1 MKNPGFLPEISDE
14 FTKKTSGK
22 VIFIFKPPV
31 SDRSSGKKFFVLLL
45 LLSLLILPGCN
56 SGNKN
61 SPSSKNRNISVP
73 APNEDYFQ
81 EIGEAIGLRFI
92 HSIGDKNLNNIV
104 ESSAGGVAFL
114 DYNQDGYIDIY
125 FTSGTWIEEF
135 SEGQKPDKMPGNC
148 LYRNMKD
155 GTFEDV
161 TEKAG
166 VGGPWYTMGV
176 TAGDFNNDGFPDLFV
191 SNYGPNVLLKN
202 NGNGTFT
209 DVTKKAGVSGGKEF
223 SVGAVWLDYDL
234 DGLLDLYVGNYLT
247 FDPEY
252 KYFYAPDGFPG
263 PMAYDAQK
271 DVLYHNNGDGT
282 FEDVTDKMGI
292 KDIDGRAMGVGAA
305 DYDEDGYVDIYV
317 ANDHTLNYLF
327 HNDAGKGFTDR
338 GTMTGTAFSQAGEA
352 TVSMSV
358 DFADYNNDGLLD
370 MFVSD
375 DTYCSLYRNEGNG
388 IYTDKAYASG
398 LSTVCAQFVG
408 WSSTFFDYDNDGD
421 VDIFKTNGE
430 LKHLYGHEDQLLE
443 NIGGEKFK
451 EVSLERGE
459 YFKKEYVGRG
469 TCVGDYDNDGDLD
482 VVITNLNDQCRF
494 LRNNKGNANNWIML
508 SLEGTIS
515 NRDAIG
521 ARIRIKADG
530 KEQIA
535 QKKSTT
541 GYLSQNDPRIHFGL
555 GRSEK
560 IEMIE
565 IKWPSGKVQILENI
579 PVNQILKIKEQ

>member
-1 MKNPGFLPEISDE
+1 MRLCCFLPFSLKDTLI
-14 FTKKTSGK
+14 K
-22 VIFIFKPPV
+22 
-31 SDRSSGKKFFVLLL
+31 SSGVKLLCAKYNLPAKGILTSILSVLLM
-45 LLSLLILPGCN
+45 ILPACFSEN
-56 SGNKN
+56 SS
-61 SPSSKNRNISVP
+61 SPDSKNNTLNVP
-73 APNEDYFQ
+73 PPNNDYFQ
-81 EIGEAIGLRFI
+81 EISEGIGLDFV
-92 HSIGDKNLNNIV
+92 HSIGDAHLDNIV
-104 ESSAGGVAFL
+104 ESSAGGVAFF

-125 FTSGTWIEEF
+125 ITSGSWCEDF
-135 SEGQKPDKMPGNC
+135 SEEPKPDKMPGNK
-148 LYRNMKD
+148 LYRNKKD

-166 VGGPWYTMGV
+166 AAGPWYTMGV
-176 TAGDFNNDGFPDLFV
+176 TAGDFNNDGYPDLFI

-202 NGNGTFT
+202 NRNGTFT
-209 DVTKKAGVSGGKEF
+209 DVTKKAGVGGGKEF
-223 SVGAVWLDYDL
+223 SVGSVWLDYDL
-234 DGLLDLYVGNYLT
+234 DGYLDLYVGNYLA

-271 DVLYHNNGDGT
+271 DVLYHNNGNGT
-282 FEDVTDKMGI
+282 FTDVTEIMGI
-292 KDIDGRAMGVGAA
+292 TDIDGRAMGVGAA
-305 DYDEDGYVDIYV
+305 DYDQDGYVDIYV

-327 HNDAGKGFTDR
+327 HNDGGRKFTDR

-358 DFADYNNDGLLD
+358 DFADFNNDGLLD

-388 IYTDKAYASG
+388 IYSDRAYVSG

-421 VDIFKTNGE
+421 VDLLKTNGA

-443 NIGGEKFK
+443 NIGNEKFAD
-451 EVSLERGE
+451 VSLSKGE
-459 YFKKEYVGRG
+459 YFTKEYVGRG

-482 VVITNLNDQCRF
+482 VMITNLNDHCRF
-494 LRNNKGNANNWIML
+494 LRNNKGNSNNWIML
-508 SLEGTIS
+508 SLQGTSS

-541 GYLSQNDPRIHFGL
+541 GYLSQNDPRLHFGL
-555 GRSEK
+555 GKSQK

-565 IKWPSGKVQILENI
+565 IKWPSGKIQILENI
-579 PVNQILKIKEQ
+579 PVNQILEVKEQ